1 MSGAEGVA
9 QSNQLLQP
17 WAIGVPGIG
26 QGGLVSALLQLAGYV
41 LKAFGA
47 LLLALIHLVQ
57 GLLTLGTGLLSLPGQ
72 RLLVTEGLG
81 QAVQVGMGQ
90 VRLLYQWRGF
100 TLPGLG
106 LGGRQL
112 GGLQGLLQ
120 PGLLFAE
127 HALLAKMGT
136 DLFGQRA

>member
-1 MSGAEGVA
+1 MKQRLRSSLRKAHERD
-9 QSNQLLQP
+9 L
-17 WAIGVPGIG
+17 AIRW
-26 QGGLVSALLQLAGYV
+26 
-41 LKAFGA
+41 
-47 LLLALIHLVQ
+47 HLPM
-57 GLLTLGTGLLSLPGQ
+57 LPKPSCRCGLLSLPGQ
-72 RLLVTEGLG
+72 RLLVTEGMG